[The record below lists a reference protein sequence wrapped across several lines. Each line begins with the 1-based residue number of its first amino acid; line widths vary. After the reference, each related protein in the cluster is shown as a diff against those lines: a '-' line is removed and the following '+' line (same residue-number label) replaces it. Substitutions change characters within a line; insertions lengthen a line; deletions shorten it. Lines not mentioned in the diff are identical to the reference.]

1 MEVSGWFVAGL
12 AVAVVLLTSLFKNVE
27 WSDKVKNLVAVVF
40 SVVGGAVS
48 VWLSGGFDGAVD
60 VLQTSLLVYGA
71 SQLLYAFILKGTTP
85 EAALANVS
93 VFGGS
98 AVDVPEDTEVVDEQT
113 GPDEG

>member
-1 MEVSGWFVAGL
+1 MEVTGWVVAGL
-12 AVAVVLLTSLFKNVE
+12 AVAVVLLTSLFKNVD

-71 SQLLYAFILKGTTP
+71 SQLLYAFILKGTKP
-85 EAALANVS
+85 ETALANVN
-93 VFGGS
+93 VLGGG
-98 AVDVPEDTEVVDEQT
+98 TKVVDEQSGT
-113 GPDEG
+113 DEG